1 MVRPASVLA
10 IAVLPACMSGDVPPV
25 DAPDRPEAPPLQVP
39 VLAVAS
45 YASPLDTLSLA
56 DLLAALARGEVAV
69 TADLVGP
76 LRDRFALD
84 DGPPVK
90 RVAQM
95 LDQEPDRISLVPL
108 DSLDKRM
115 KALVVGRHSFF
126 DEPGAYPLVLHA
138 DGAPFDPTR
147 LSRYLHTGVTA
158 ITRYLGVV
166 LDRRGA
172 DHVLRDLRPWFEGA
186 DLVHVSNEVSG
197 VEECDYAAMHMRFAT
212 KWRDMDI
219 LRQLGV
225 NVVELTGNHNLDMGR
240 TPYLETLQWYATNGM
255 RTYGG
260 GADAAQAAAPLVIDL
275 PDGTRIGFVGYDGT
289 CTAGDACRDRSM
301 GAKRYFE
308 ADARRAIDAL
318 RSDSLV
324 RTVVA
329 TVQFREVDSPVP
341 PEHQVAVAH
350 RLIELGADIVVGSQ
364 AHEPQH
370 IEFHA
375 GGIIFHGLGNF
386 LFDQLHRP
394 TLRQGFFLECR
405 LLDGRLVQ
413 AVPRFTIMEMDLHAR
428 MATEQEARDI
438 ASMIL
443 HPHLLR
449 P

>member
-1 MVRPASVLA
+1 MVRSACILVW
-10 IAVLPACMSGDVPPV
+10 AVLPACMARDGSPGAVSSL
-25 DAPDRPEAPPLQVP
+25 PETAPPQVP
-39 VLAVAS
+39 LLAVAN
-45 YASPLDTLSLA
+45 YASQLDTLSLT

-69 TADLVGP
+69 TADLEGP
-76 LRDRFALD
+76 LRARFALD

-90 RVAQM
+90 SVVEM
-95 LDQEPDRISLVPL
+95 LHQGPDRISLVPL

-126 DEPGAYPLVLHA
+126 DEPGAYALVLHA
-138 DGAPFDPTR
+138 DGAPFNPTR

-166 LDRRGA
+166 LDRRGPG
-172 DHVLRDLRPWFEGA
+172 HVLRDLRPWFEGA

-212 KWRDMDI
+212 KWRDMDL

-240 TPYLETLQWYATNGM
+240 TAYLETLQWYAANGM
-255 RTYGG
+255 RIYGG
-260 GADAAQAAAPLVIDL
+260 GADAAQAAAPLKVDL

-308 ADARRAIDAL
+308 ADAQRAIDAL

-329 TVQFREVDSPVP
+329 TVQFREVDSHVP
-341 PEHQVAVAH
+341 PKHQLAVAH

-394 TLRQGFFLECR
+394 TLRQGFFLECW

-413 AVPRFTIMEMDLHAR
+413 AAPRFTVMEKDLHPR
-428 MATEQEARDI
+428 MATVQEARNI
-438 ASMIL
+438 ASTIML
-443 HPHLLR
+443 PHLLR